1 MGGVDK
7 SDQLIGNYNTLR
19 PTVKYWKT
27 LFYHFLDIARVN
39 SYILMQDWRA
49 KHLDIPE
56 LQRKGRYNQLSFTI
70 ELIRELAGI
79 TDYAIVPI
87 YSVPKTI
94 PSHGVSPAFSD
105 KQYVSDV
112 IGCNTKR

>member
-1 MGGVDK
+1 
-7 SDQLIGNYNTLR
+7 
-19 PTVKYWKT
+19 
-27 LFYHFLDIARVN
+27 
-39 SYILMQDWRA
+39 MQDWRA
-49 KHLDIPE
+49 KHLDMPE

-79 TDYAIVPI
+79 TDYAIVTI

-105 KQYVSDV
+105 KQYN
-112 IGCNTKR
+112 CKRL

>member
-1 MGGVDK
+1 
-7 SDQLIGNYNTLR
+7 
-19 PTVKYWKT
+19 
-27 LFYHFLDIARVN
+27 
-39 SYILMQDWRA
+39 MQDWRA

-56 LQRKGRYNQLSFTI
+56 LQRKGQYNQLSFTI

-79 TDYAIVPI
+79 TDYAIAPI

-94 PSHGVSPAFSD
+94 LRHSLISNII
-105 KQYVSDV
+105 VSDV